1 MMAKVRVSVLEKR
14 KTLHTQAQNAQ
25 EYARQVEQKLA
36 QSIRLSGL
44 GLAWALAAH
53 ELNNLLGPMVNFAQL
68 ALQHAED
75 QHLQRK
81 ALEKTVLLGRRAA
94 LIAEKTMR
102 LASGQKMEKTVCLA
116 KEIFQDALLC
126 IGRDFGKDGIDVLL
140 ECPDHIAVWA
150 DKELLSQAIITLI
163 LNARR
168 AMLGRGGR
176 LVLSGQQTEK
186 FTVLRIADTGCG
198 MTEEVLERI
207 FEPFYTTAPDNSG
220 TGLGLVFCKYIVQA
234 HQGTISVQSAPQQG
248 SVFTVQLPAPNA

>member
-1 MMAKVRVSVLEKR
+1 MAKDRTSVLEKR
-14 KTLHTQAQNAQ
+14 RTLHSQAQSAQ

-36 QSIRLSGL
+36 ESVRLSGL
-44 GLAWALAAH
+44 GLAWSLAAH
-53 ELNNLLGPMVNFAQL
+53 ELNNILGSMVNFAQL
-68 ALQHAED
+68 ALQHADD
-75 QHLQRK
+75 QQLQRK
-81 ALEKTVLLGRRAA
+81 ALEKTVLLGRRASQ
-94 LIAEKTMR
+94 IAEKTMR
-102 LASGQKMEKTVCLA
+102 LASGQKMDKKVWLA

-126 IGRDFGKDGIDVLL
+126 IGRDFSKDGIDVSL
-140 ECPDHIAVWA
+140 ECSDQVAVWA
-150 DKELLSQAIITLI
+150 DKELLSQAVITLI

-176 LVLSGQQTEK
+176 LVLSAQQMGE

-207 FEPFYTTAPDNSG
+207 FEPFYTAAPDHSG

-248 SVFTVQLPAPNA
+248 SVFIIQLPAPNA